1 MPNIRIS
8 EQESS
13 SIRAFDVTENTVL
26 VPILYARTLVN
37 SGGTRVYNESANVPA
52 KLFTS
57 AAAYATAFDSHTCY
71 TAYDVDKNVLI
82 KDKTNAFIYDLLLS
96 GLNVVVKPITFDN
109 AADAYHPEAALDVNI
124 NIVTEEVILDLL
136 ENAFTEGALEEFKDR
151 NLFNIKFI
159 TSGAYPNKGK
169 RSSDDDAKVLTMDKI
184 MVEVAEERGDA
195 IALVELRESFT
206 DKEELLGELSEMSA
220 DTAYMFAAGFFPWC
234 TMTTNAGNITM
245 PACFAYLKA
254 YASSVKQ
261 NANWFAASG
270 VSRGQIP
277 DLVNPTFDVGES
289 LMHILQGDVAYN
301 NSKYLDIRI
310 NPIYNAG
317 TYGYRIWGNRTA
329 WGSSSSNELK
339 YQEFLNVRVLLC
351 DIKKQTF
358 HAAMRTT
365 FEPNDDIVWI
375 NFKGLV
381 NSLLERMVSGRGLQ
395 FYRWTKEKAD
405 DKATIKATLTIK
417 PIEAVESFDINV
429 VLTEDETTLTEAV
442 V

>member
-1 MPNIRIS
+1 MPNIKIS

-13 SIRAFDVTENTVL
+13 SIKAFDVTENTVL

-37 SGGTRVYNESANVPA
+37 SGETREYVETDNVPA
-52 KLFTS
+52 RLYTS
-57 AAAYATAFDSHTCY
+57 AVSYATDFDSHVCY
-71 TAYDVDKNVLI
+71 TAYNSDKNTLT

-96 GLNVVVKPITFDN
+96 GLNVVVKPIIFDN
-109 AADAYHPEAALDVNI
+109 ADGVYHPESSLDVNI
-124 NIVTEEVILDLL
+124 NIVSEESILDLL
-136 ENAFTEGALEEFKDR
+136 AKAFEEGALEEFKDR

-169 RSSDDDAKVLTMDKI
+169 VSSDDDAKVLTMDKI
-184 MVEVAEERGDA
+184 MVDVAEARGDA
-195 IALVELRESFT
+195 IALAELRESFAS
-206 DKEELLGELSEMSA
+206 KEELLEELSTMSA
-220 DTAYMFAAGFFPWC
+220 DTGYMYASCFFPWC
-234 TMTTNAGNITM
+234 TMTTSAGNTTM

-270 VSRGQIP
+270 VSRGQVP
-277 DLVNPTFDVGES
+277 DLVTPTMDVGES

-301 NSKYLDIRI
+301 NSAYLDIRV

-339 YQEFLNVRVLLC
+339 YQEFLNVRILLC

-381 NSLLERMVSGRGLQ
+381 NSLLEKMVSGRGLQ

>member
-26 VPILYARTLVN
+26 VPILYARTLVME
-37 SGGTRVYNESANVPA
+37 SGARVYTESANVPA
-52 KLFTS
+52 KLFSS
-57 AAAYATAFDSHTCY
+57 ATAYASAFDSHVCY
-71 TAYDVDKNVLI
+71 TAYDSDKNVLT
-82 KDKTNAFIYDLLLS
+82 KDKTNAFIYDLLLA

-109 AADAYHPEAALDVNI
+109 AADQYHTDSALDVNI
-124 NIVTEEVILDLL
+124 NIATEETILELL
-136 ENAFTEGALEEFKDR
+136 EKAFEDGALEEFKDR

-169 RSSDDDAKVLTMDKI
+169 VSSDDDAKILTMDKV
-184 MVEVAEERGDA
+184 MVDVAEERGDA

-206 DKEELLGELSEMSA
+206 SKEELLSELSTMSA
-220 DTAYMFAAGFFPWC
+220 DTGYMYASCFFPWC
-234 TMTTNAGNITM
+234 TMTTNAGNVTM

-270 VSRGQIP
+270 VSRGQVP
-277 DLVNPTFDVGES
+277 DLVTPSFDIGES

-301 NSKYLDIRI
+301 NSVYLDIRV

-339 YQEFLNVRVLLC
+339 YQEFLNVRILLC

-375 NFKGLV
+375 NFKGLA